1 MSDWKLRLL
10 SFAPSRENGALVPA
24 GLCLLLLPAAA
35 LQIALPAA
43 TEVPQGT
50 GAIRAAAWQL
60 PEVGEPLGLSE
71 VTLPPLFTPTR
82 LGSRLGEAVG
92 DNADEETADA
102 KPVVG
107 PLGGAWVLG
116 MERVGV
122 RRAVIIRSAQGV
134 VFKLP
139 PGRAWRGWQLL
150 SVQDNFALFRQG
162 GKTHRINFGNAP
174 PGAIGASDSEN
185 TSE

>member
-35 LQIALPAA
+35 LQMALPAA
-43 TEVPQGT
+43 TEVPQGP
-50 GAIRAAAWQL
+50 GAIRAAAWHL
-60 PEVGEPLGLSE
+60 PAVGEPLGLSGAA
-71 VTLPPLFTPTR
+71 LPPLFAPER
-82 LGSRLGEAVG
+82 LGKKLGEAV
-92 DNADEETADA
+92 ADGEAEDEAAA

-116 MERVGV
+116 LERVGA
-122 RRAVIIRSAQGV
+122 RKAAIIRSPNGL
-134 VFKLP
+134 VFKLA
-139 PGRAWRGWQLL
+139 PGRAWHGWQLL
-150 SVQDNFALFRQG
+150 SIQDNFALFRQG